1 MQTPKTSTKS
11 CEGSRKISPRFA
23 SSPDTTQKSLSGTT
37 TRKLKT
43 TGLEVNSSSPKKPSI
58 KIPKS
63 TSPIIGAHR
72 SPRSPISEK
81 KRPNRVAEL
90 ETQISQLED
99 ALKTVKDQLVS
110 SESCR
115 CQAQQD
121 AQESRKQ
128 LSDMS
133 SKLDES
139 QKLLARLSSEESQ
152 GIQELS
158 EAGDEAWKSKLDA
171 AKKLHSADLD
181 ALATAVNEIGQLQL
195 KLDEKTKCEA
205 TQTEQ
210 ATSAYAELH
219 SLKETLAETLS
230 LVETMKNQ
238 LNDSKSSESEA
249 KNLANETLLQLETAK
264 KTIESLKL
272 ENSKANALEVD
283 EKLRE
288 SEFKSQNKEEMI
300 ALKTEVE
307 KLKSDVE
314 TAEKRLNEEQSRKS
328 MEITSAYQLVED
340 IKFNSRV
347 KESEL
352 EKELKKSKE
361 DIEDLKANLL
371 DKETELQG
379 ICEENEDLNSK
390 MRNSLSGMREIEL
403 EEEIK
408 ILKQDFDLLKS
419 KLMVTE
425 TALHDKSD
433 ENEKLKLEIKKFDCK
448 ESLVGSESESAIKVD
463 HLAEEIEKSTRKV
476 ARVGEQLEA
485 AQAANYEMEAEL
497 RKLKVQ
503 SDQWRKAAEAAAA
516 MLSTGNNTNRRLM
529 ERTCSMDN
537 STPGRN
543 IGFPY
548 GEDIDDDEFMKKKNG
563 NMLKRIGVL
572 WKKPHNK

>member
-1 MQTPKTSTKS
+1 
-11 CEGSRKISPRFA
+11 
-23 SSPDTTQKSLSGTT
+23 
-37 TRKLKT
+37 
-43 TGLEVNSSSPKKPSI
+43 
-58 KIPKS
+58 
-63 TSPIIGAHR
+63 
-72 SPRSPISEK
+72 
-81 KRPNRVAEL
+81 
-90 ETQISQLED
+90 
-99 ALKTVKDQLVS
+99 
-110 SESCR
+110 
-115 CQAQQD
+115 
-121 AQESRKQ
+121 
-128 LSDMS
+128 
-133 SKLDES
+133 
-139 QKLLARLSSEESQ
+139 
-152 GIQELS
+152 
-158 EAGDEAWKSKLDA
+158 
-171 AKKLHSADLD
+171 
-181 ALATAVNEIGQLQL
+181 
-195 KLDEKTKCEA
+195 
-205 TQTEQ
+205 
-210 ATSAYAELH
+210 
-219 SLKETLAETLS
+219 
-230 LVETMKNQ
+230 MKNQ

-264 KTIESLKL
+264 KTIEFLKL
-272 ENSKANALEVD
+272 ENSKATALEVD
-283 EKLRE
+283 EKSRE
-288 SEFKSQNKEEMI
+288 SEFKNQNEEEMI

-328 MEITSAYQLVED
+328 MEITSAYQLVEE

-352 EKELKKSKE
+352 EEELKKSIE

-433 ENEKLKLEIKKFDCK
+433 ENEKLKLEIKKTDCK
-448 ESLVGSESESAIKVD
+448 ESLVGSDSESAIKAD

-503 SDQWRKAAEAAAA
+503 SDQWRKAAEAAAT

-543 IGFPY
+543 IGSPY

-572 WKKPHNK
+572 WKKPQNK